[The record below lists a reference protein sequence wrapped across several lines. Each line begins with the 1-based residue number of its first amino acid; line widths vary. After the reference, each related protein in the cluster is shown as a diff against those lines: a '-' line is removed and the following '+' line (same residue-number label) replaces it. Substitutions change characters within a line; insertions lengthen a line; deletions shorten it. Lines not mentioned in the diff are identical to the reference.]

1 MCADLY
7 HRGDGISG
15 ADASIVGRIGG
26 AVVHSATGPATG
38 GAGANYDL
46 PR

>member
-1 MCADLY
+1 MCADLS
-7 HRGDGISG
+7 HREDGIPG

-26 AVVHSATGPATG
+26 AVAHSTTGPATG